1 MIKDQKVFLG
11 YFDMKRLVLFIL
23 IFSFSTLTYS
33 QSSEITGLLDVQEN
47 LLLNLDK
54 QISELQNNFV
64 SISLKADLLAKD
76 NQEIQSSLNSANTTI
91 MELQS
96 NLKQYKEALFSNK
109 DDTAYIITLFADA
122 QNEIEQI
129 NKKLIQQEKIIKI
142 QKRILYIGLPV
153 ALVVGSITG
162 SIVTYNLKR

>member
-1 MIKDQKVFLG
+1 MR
-11 YFDMKRLVLFIL
+11 RLILLFTI
-23 IFSFSTLTYS
+23 IFSISTFAYT
-33 QSSEITGLLDVQEN
+33 QSSEITSLLDTQEN
-47 LLLNLDK
+47 LLLDLDK
-54 QISELQNNFV
+54 QFTDLQNSFN
-64 SISLKADLLAKD
+64 SISMKADLLAKD
-76 NQEIQSSLNSANTTI
+76 NQEIQTRLNSANATMI
-91 MELQS
+91 ELQS

-153 ALVVGSITG
+153 ALVAGGITG
-162 SIVTYNLKR
+162 SIITYKVIK